1 MTRPDI
7 STAGEPGEVA
17 RRKAA
22 LRIEARARRDE
33 IVPGERIAASR
44 AIEAR
49 LAALPSLETAH
60 VVHCYV
66 GIGSEVATEELLRGL
81 LLRGQRVVCPR
92 VNDRGTLDHLE
103 ISQIES
109 LVAGPMGLR
118 QPDAALARPIGL
130 AEVEVMLI
138 PALAFNRAGYRLGYG
153 RGYYDRAVEELA
165 GHGRATTIG
174 LAFESQL
181 VDELPR
187 EEHDQ
192 PVDLIVTEVQT
203 IVTRA
208 R

>member
-7 STAGEPGEVA
+7 STAGERAEVV

-33 IVPGERIAASR
+33 ITPGERIAASH
-44 AIEAR
+44 AIEASI
-49 LAALPSLETAH
+49 AALPSLETAH
-60 VVHCYV
+60 VVHCYI
-66 GIGSEVATEELLRGL
+66 GIGSEVVTEELLRGL

-118 QPDAALARPIGL
+118 EPDAEHTRAVDL
-130 AEVEVMLI
+130 AEVDVMLI

-153 RGYYDRAVEELA
+153 RGYYDRVMEEMA
-165 GHGRATTIG
+165 GHGRATTVG
-174 LAFESQL
+174 LSFESQL